1 MVIVSWSVDK
11 STMQRSVN
19 MQALSILI
27 ISLLLVA
34 VPVQAKPFMT
44 RPHSPPVANR
54 LPVPERE
61 TFSVAERNL
70 IRAHLI
76 GRQPQPKKLPSGLQ
90 SRTASGN
97 PLPAGWQ
104 EKIKPGQTMDFHAYR
119 RGEPLP
125 ESLVH
130 RLPSPVSGSE
140 ILRIDNKVVM
150 LNSKTHIILD
160 AFDLNRS
167 R

>member
-1 MVIVSWSVDK
+1 
-11 STMQRSVN
+11 MQS
-19 MQALSILI
+19 LSILI

-44 RPHSPPVANR
+44 RQHSPPVVSR
-54 LPVPERE
+54 QPVPERE

-76 GRQPQPKKLPSGLQ
+76 GRQPAPNNLSSGLPR
-90 SRTASGN
+90 RTASGT

-104 EKIKPGQTMDFHAYR
+104 EKVKPGQILDFHAYR

-125 ESLVH
+125 ESLVQ

>member
-1 MVIVSWSVDK
+1 MQSV
-11 STMQRSVN
+11 
-19 MQALSILI
+19 SILI

-44 RPHSPPVANR
+44 RQHSPPVVSR
-54 LPVPERE
+54 QPVPERE

-76 GRQPQPKKLPSGLQ
+76 GRQPAPNNLSPGLQGKAASGTPLPS
-90 SRTASGN
+90 
-97 PLPAGWQ
+97 GWQ
-104 EKIKPGQTMDFHAYR
+104 EKVKPGQILDFHAYR

-125 ESLVH
+125 ESLVQ

>member
-1 MVIVSWSVDK
+1 
-11 STMQRSVN
+11 MQS
-19 MQALSILI
+19 LTILI
-27 ISLLLVA
+27 ISLLFVA

-44 RPHSPPVANR
+44 RQHPPSVASR
-54 LPVPERE
+54 QPVPERD

-76 GRQPQPKKLPSGLQ
+76 GRQPEPKNLPSGLQ
-90 SRTASGN
+90 RRTASGT
-97 PLPAGWQ
+97 PLPAGWK
-104 EKIKPGQTMDFHAYR
+104 ENVKPGHILDYHAYR

-130 RLPSPVSGSE
+130 RLPSPASGSE
-140 ILRIDNKVVM
+140 ILRIDNKVVK